1 VEARWVTRPAAREVS
16 SEEDEFVP
24 QNVLFVDRRKFMW
37 DGEAR
42 DSRADAEA
50 KKAECEAQGFETQI
64 VEEEGNFLLYTRR
77 VVKEV
82 VVEGEPPPA

>member
-1 VEARWVTRPAAREVS
+1 M
-16 SEEDEFVP
+16 P

-42 DSRADAEA
+42 DSRAETETR
-50 KKAECEAQGFETQI
+50 KTEYEAQGFETQM
-64 VEEEGNFLLYTRR
+64 VEQEGQFSLYTRR

-82 VVEGEPPPA
+82 KVEGEPPPG

>member
-1 VEARWVTRPAAREVS
+1 M
-16 SEEDEFVP
+16 P

-37 DGEAR
+37 DGETR
-42 DSRADAEA
+42 VSRAEAEA
-50 KKAECEAQGFETQI
+50 KKSECEAQGFETQI
-64 VEEEGNFLLYTRR
+64 VEEEGKFLLYTRR